1 MLKPRRFHQAKSAS
15 AETREPQRHRS
26 PRIVAIDNLKSLLV
40 AWIIANHAVV
50 GYTAIGGWP
59 YDEVNET
66 TLPPPVEYVLTLV
79 LGPTAL
85 FVIGTFFFLAGL
97 FAPVELSHHGRSH
110 FVKTRIVRLGLP
122 WLIFMLLIWPFF
134 MWLAYRSAG
143 YDLTFWQVFRG
154 RQPFLDSGPLW
165 FVQILMYVSIGYAL
179 WNWLGWGRRLE
190 PLTIRGMHL
199 IAVAAGI
206 AATSF
211 VVRLWAPARSQQIL
225 DLHVWQLPQCVGMF
239 CLGVLL
245 SRHGWARQVPS
256 NIARRCGI
264 TVAVT
269 LVVAEA
275 VAWGAGVK
283 DFSREGGPFL
293 GGWHWQALVLAMV
306 EATLVVAGS
315 LLLVA
320 VAQRSLTS
328 TSRLSAGTARGAYA
342 AYILQVPVLLTLAIA
357 ARPLP
362 LPATAKALLV
372 GGLAVVASFGL
383 GWLLTTRTKLGR
395 IL

>member
-1 MLKPRRFHQAKSAS
+1 M
-15 AETREPQRHRS
+15 
-26 PRIVAIDNLKSLLV
+26 AIDNLKSLLV
-40 AWIIANHAVV
+40 AWIIVNHAVV

-66 TLPPPVEYVLTLV
+66 TLPPSVEYVLTVV

-110 FVKTRIVRLGLP
+110 FVQTRIVRLGVP
-122 WLIFMLLIWPFF
+122 WLTFMLLIWPFF

-143 YDLTFWQVFRG
+143 YDLTFWQAFRG

-179 WNWLGWGRRLE
+179 WNWLGWGRRFE
-190 PLTIRGMHL
+190 PSTIRGTHL
-199 IAVAAGI
+199 IVVAAGI

-239 CLGVLL
+239 CLGALL
-245 SRHGWARQVPS
+245 SGHGWARHVPS
-256 NIARRCGI
+256 NIARRCAI
-264 TVAVT
+264 TVAIT

-315 LLLVA
+315 ILLVA

-328 TSRLSAGTARGAYA
+328 TSPLSAATARGAYA
-342 AYILQVPVLLTLAIA
+342 AYILQVPMLLTLAIA

-372 GGLAVVASFGL
+372 GGLAVAASFGL
-383 GWLLTTRTKLGR
+383 GWLLAARTRLGR

>member
-1 MLKPRRFHQAKSAS
+1 MLKPRRFHEAKPAS

-50 GYTAIGGWP
+50 GYTTIGGWP

-66 TLPPPVEYVLTLV
+66 TLPPSVEYVLTVV

-134 MWLAYRSAG
+134 MWLAYRS
-143 YDLTFWQVFRG
+143 V
-154 RQPFLDSGPLW
+154 
-165 FVQILMYVSIGYAL
+165 GYAL

-190 PLTIRGMHL
+190 PLTIRGTHL

-211 VVRLWAPARSQQIL
+211 VVRLWAPARSQQIF

-245 SRHGWARQVPS
+245 SGHGWARQVPS

-293 GGWHWQALVLAMV
+293 
-306 EATLVVAGS
+306 
-315 LLLVA
+315 
-320 VAQRSLTS
+320 
-328 TSRLSAGTARGAYA
+328 
-342 AYILQVPVLLTLAIA
+342 
-357 ARPLP
+357 
-362 LPATAKALLV
+362 
-372 GGLAVVASFGL
+372 
-383 GWLLTTRTKLGR
+383 
-395 IL
+395 

>member
-1 MLKPRRFHQAKSAS
+1 
-15 AETREPQRHRS
+15 
-26 PRIVAIDNLKSLLV
+26 
-40 AWIIANHAVV
+40 
-50 GYTAIGGWP
+50 
-59 YDEVNET
+59 
-66 TLPPPVEYVLTLV
+66 
-79 LGPTAL
+79 
-85 FVIGTFFFLAGL
+85 
-97 FAPVELSHHGRSH
+97 
-110 FVKTRIVRLGLP
+110 
-122 WLIFMLLIWPFF
+122 MLLIWPFF

-143 YDLTFWQVFRG
+143 YDLTFWQAFRG

-190 PLTIRGMHL
+190 PLTIRGTHL

-211 VVRLWAPARSQQIL
+211 VVRLWAPARSQQIF

-239 CLGVLL
+239 CLGALL
-245 SRHGWARQVPS
+245 SGHGWARQVPS

-383 GWLLTTRTKLGR
+383 GWLLAARTKLGR